1 MVTATPVPTDIIE
14 AMEQG
19 RMTREQVQRLATIEA
34 KELGLD
40 FDEAV
45 RLAHENRLPTN
56 ALGTDL
62 LFLIQMLKL

>member
-1 MVTATPVPTDIIE
+1 MTRDQVRRLAIIE
-14 AMEQG
+14 AH
-19 RMTREQVQRLATIEA
+19 
-34 KELGLD
+34 ELGLD

-45 RLAHENRLPTN
+45 SLARENCLPKN